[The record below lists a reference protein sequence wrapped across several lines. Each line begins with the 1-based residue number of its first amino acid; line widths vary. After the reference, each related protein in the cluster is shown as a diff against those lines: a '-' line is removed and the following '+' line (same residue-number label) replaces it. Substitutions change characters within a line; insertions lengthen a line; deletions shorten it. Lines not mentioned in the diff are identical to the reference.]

1 MSGVTQPVI
10 SRVEQDM
17 TSPNIAT
24 VQLLV
29 SLGKELRQPLL

>member
-10 SRVEQDM
+10 SRVEQG
-17 TSPNIAT
+17 TTGPNIAT